1 MNYAL
6 RSAVHGL
13 AVCATTLCLSTQ
25 AQAGKAAHVHGL
37 MHLDIAVD
45 KQLLIVQMESPL
57 DSLLGFEHR
66 PRTPAQR
73 QAADALLK
81 RMDDGATLFKPDA
94 AAQCVLMETRIESA
108 VLQSTA
114 PAAGSKDADKKSEH
128 ADLDA
133 SYEFSCTHPDKLTA
147 VEIGLFDTFKRLQKI
162 EVQVA
167 GARSQSRQTL
177 QRPDKL
183 VKLTR

>member
-1 MNYAL
+1 MNQAL
-6 RSAVHGL
+6 RTAVQGL
-13 AVCATTLCLSTQ
+13 AVCVTVLSASNPAHATET
-25 AQAGKAAHVHGL
+25 AHVHGL

-45 KQLLIVQMESPL
+45 KQLLTLQLQSPL
-57 DSLLGFEHR
+57 DSLLGFERR
-66 PRTPAQR
+66 PRTPAER

-81 RMDDGATLFKPDA
+81 RMDDAATLFKPDA
-94 AAQCVLMETRIESA
+94 AAHCVPTSVSLESA
-108 VLQSTA
+108 ALQSAA
-114 PAAGSKDADKKSEH
+114 PAVGKDIGKNAEH

-133 SYEFSCTHPDKLTA
+133 SYEFTCAHADKLTV
-147 VEIGLFDTFKRLQKI
+147 VEVGLFDAFKRLQKI

-167 GARSQSRQTL
+167 GTKLQSRQTL

>member
-1 MNYAL
+1 MNHAL

-13 AVCATTLCLSTQ
+13 AVCVATLCLSAR
-25 AQAGKAAHVHGL
+25 AQAGEAAHVHGL
-37 MHLDIAVD
+37 MHIDIAVD
-45 KQLLIVQMESPL
+45 KQLLLVQLESPL
-57 DSLLGFEHR
+57 DGLLGFERR
-66 PRTPAQR
+66 PRTPAER
-73 QAADALLK
+73 QAADALLE
-81 RMDDGATLFKPDA
+81 RMGDAATLFKPDA
-94 AAQCVLMETRIESA
+94 AALCVLKKASIESA
-108 VLQSTA
+108 VLQSTTR
-114 PAAGSKDADKKSEH
+114 AAGKDADRKSEH

-133 SYEFSCTHPDKLTA
+133 SYEFSCTHPDKLTTM
-147 VEIGLFDTFKRLQKI
+147 ELGLFDAFKRLQKI